1 MVLTDF
7 IWQTGSTFLG
17 KGEKAGLTLPVGV
30 HTVTLTVKDSGG
42 NDSTEATT
50 ITVYSN
56 AFPTVKALLPNSG
69 PAMGG
74 TSVTISGSGFS
85 SSAFETKV
93 YFGSSLL
100 TGSAITVVDQETIKV
115 KAPSAAMGIPVDVF
129 VETTVGASNT
139 QKYTF
144 VAGAKIEFD
153 EKFLTNFKSPTV
165 VRFSPNGKL
174 YVGNNYGQI
183 GVVTLDD
190 NLNVSGMVVSMV
202 SQWRAITGLAFDPLD
217 TSENPDVYF
226 SHSWFYHGE
235 AKSSYKDAINGKV
248 SKARGSNLDE
258 VIDII
263 VGLPVSDHD
272 HGKWEHFDFVFPI
285 RRCCDFWLLTRFLT
299 SRRERP

>member
-1 MVLTDF
+1 MVLNEF
-7 IWQTGSTFLG
+7 IWQTGSTVLG

-56 AFPTVKALLPNSG
+56 AFPTVKVLSPNSG

-74 TSVTISGSGFS
+74 TDVTISGSGFT

-93 YFGSSLL
+93 NFGSSVL
-100 TGSAITVVDQETIKV
+100 TGSAITIVNQETITV

-129 VETTVGASNT
+129 VETVVGASDA
-139 QKYTF
+139 QKYTY
-144 VAGAKIEFD
+144 VAGAPIEFD
-153 EKFLTNFKSPTV
+153 EKFVANFQSPTV

-174 YVGNNYGQI
+174 YVGNNNGQI
-183 GVVTLDD
+183 GVLTLDD
-190 NLNVSGMVVSMV
+190 NLNVSGVVVSMV

-226 SHSWFYHGE
+226 TSSWFYHGE
-235 AKSSYKDAINGKV
+235 AKSSYKEAINGKV

-272 HGKWEHFDFVFPI
+272 HGACEHFHSLFPI
-285 RRCCDFWLLTRFLT
+285 PGCCGFCLLTRSLT
-299 SRRERP
+299 SRRERH